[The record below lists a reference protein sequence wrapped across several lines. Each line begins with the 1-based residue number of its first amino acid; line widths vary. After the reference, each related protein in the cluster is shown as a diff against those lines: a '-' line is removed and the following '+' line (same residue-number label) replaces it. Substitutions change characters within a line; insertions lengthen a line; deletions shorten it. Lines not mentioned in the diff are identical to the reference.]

1 MHACT
6 MINQITLIVLFK
18 HLACFLAEFVSTNGI
33 ADEAQRVAQIRS
45 ILTEVNSASVK
56 LMSYLF
62 SMLSKI
68 LKHSSETSMNGESLC

>member
-1 MHACT
+1 
-6 MINQITLIVLFK
+6 MIYEITSQ
-18 HLACFLAEFVSTNGI
+18 HLACFLVEFVSTNGI

-45 ILTEVNSASVK
+45 ILAEVNSASVK